1 MIIVGPDRC
10 SEKTWKPPPRWDKI
24 LNLSPFISAKNF
36 KWPPGGT
43 CNKDTTG
50 TSAQLSL
57 AQLGGVFIVLVGGMV
72 CITIIIII
80 IFLAQHDD
88 VYIINRM
95 VKTPINCNYDCE
107 KEFSLVNCIVTKQH
121 WKRQTSSPRTSWWPG
136 AGDHHC
142 RLRVCVEEEEAACR
156 PKCLLDSQNIFCK
169 LVVFQKATFQS
180 TGSHLH
186 LSQESLLSEMWK
198 ELKFAVNW
206 NAGDTKPIR
215 QGRNSSRLTTVIKIN
230 NNVKDCPP
238 GPDHGQCWAK
248 AMPSLW
254 TSLVWSEGRSQT
266 RRVLRVGRWN
276 ITSGIIWNI
285 LLLFST
291 GFQLRLLW
299 WEFLWRKS
307 EVGLQECDFVFTSRD

>member
-1 MIIVGPDRC
+1 MSIPPDSPYTASISAGVLALQERGTLKSLKIRWWKKLRGGYSMIIVGPDRC
-10 SEKTWKPPPRWDKI
+10 SEKTWKPPPCWDKI

-72 CITIIIII
+72 GITIIIII

-121 WKRQTSSPRTSWWPG
+121 WKRQTSWWPG

-142 RLRVCVEEEEAACR
+142 RLRVCMEEEEAACR
-156 PKCLLDSQNIFCK
+156 PKC
-169 LVVFQKATFQS
+169 
-180 TGSHLH
+180 
-186 LSQESLLSEMWK
+186 
-198 ELKFAVNW
+198 
-206 NAGDTKPIR
+206 
-215 QGRNSSRLTTVIKIN
+215 
-230 NNVKDCPP
+230 
-238 GPDHGQCWAK
+238 
-248 AMPSLW
+248 
-254 TSLVWSEGRSQT
+254 
-266 RRVLRVGRWN
+266 
-276 ITSGIIWNI
+276 
-285 LLLFST
+285 
-291 GFQLRLLW
+291 
-299 WEFLWRKS
+299 
-307 EVGLQECDFVFTSRD
+307 